1 MTQREGNVRP
11 GVVKGQ
17 WDEPSSKL
25 GENPGWNI
33 STAADGEERKKRDLF
48 LVGLTFTLLS
58 LFCCVPFLFLPVG
71 FLPRFPPVVPM
82 SQKSSAVVILES
94 S

>member
-48 LVGLTFTLLS
+48 SVGLTFL
-58 LFCCVPFLFLPVG
+58 PFLFLPVG